1 MLCRNSAHAW
11 YRKLSRGFVQPFR
24 CLNFI
29 QVFWW
34 SLYSGGYWN
43 IFQNKKEIQGLSHSI
58 VMSPIPLYY
67 LSHSAGN
74 TFLTKVFDFLSQ
86 FLHQK
91 HKGERIWLFITN
103 VYTKNTEVKVFH
115 YLWDFSKKGFQR
127 WTKRTNSQSRSNCIC
142 PDFLRTPQSNGH
154 WNFTDFLRT
163 AYSLC

>member
-74 TFLTKVFDFLSQ
+74 TFLTKVFDFCQ
-86 FLHQK
+86 NF
-91 HKGERIWLFITN
+91 
-103 VYTKNTEVKVFH
+103 YTKNIKENVF
-115 YLWDFSKKGFQR
+115 
-127 WTKRTNSQSRSNCIC
+127 
-142 PDFLRTPQSNGH
+142 DFLSQMFTPKTQRSKC
-154 WNFTDFLRT
+154 FTMWLNNILVFGRERRCAGIAHKAILQHIHLSTSSTLQR
-163 AYSLC
+163 S